1 MTPILGI
8 LIAVVA
14 TLILVAIVIVLVM
27 RGRGHNGEDKRV
39 PKNNGGL
46 KSSPEHDKSTV
57 PLKKSVE
64 EMPDVDDK
72 NPDVVPHSSGIH
84 FFTSFFQALYIILY
98 MNF

>member
-8 LIAVVA
+8 LTAVVA
-14 TLILVAIVIVLVM
+14 TLILVAVVIVLVM

-39 PKNNGGL
+39 PKNNGGGL

-72 NPDVVPHSSGIH
+72 NPDVVPHSSGK
-84 FFTSFFQALYIILY
+84 LLLILI
-98 MNF
+98 